1 MGGKLV
7 GFLVMALVAMF
18 AWKWL
23 RAQQAGGGGQR
34 RPPMPRDEARHR
46 GGREDE
52 DVITLERDPETGVY
66 RPGGERKNENDR
78 S

>member
-7 GFLVMALVAMF
+7 GFLVMALTAVL

-23 RAQQAGGGGQR
+23 RAQRADGG
-34 RPPMPRDEARHR
+34 RPPRAPRDE
-46 GGREDE
+46 GKPSPPE
-52 DVITLERDPETGVY
+52 DVITLERDPKTGVY
-66 RPGGERKNENDR
+66 RPAGENDHDR

>member
-1 MGGKLV
+1 MGGKLI
-7 GFLVMALVAMF
+7 GFLVMALAALF

-23 RAQQAGGGGQR
+23 RAQQTGGA
-34 RPPMPRDEARHR
+34 RPPAPRDETRRPGGR
-46 GGREDE
+46 GGED

-66 RPGGERKNENDR
+66 RPGGEKTNENDR

>member
-1 MGGKLV
+1 MGGKLG
-7 GFLVMALVAMF
+7 GFLVMALAALL

-23 RAQQAGGGGQR
+23 RAQRTGGG
-34 RPPMPRDEARHR
+34 RPPPATRRDAPREKRP
-46 GGREDE
+46 E

-66 RPGGERKNENDR
+66 RPTGENDHDR

>member
-7 GFLVMALVAMF
+7 GFLVMALVALF

-23 RAQQAGGGGQR
+23 RAQQAENA
-34 RPPMPRDEARHR
+34 RPPAPRDDSRNP

>member
-7 GFLVMALVAMF
+7 GILVMALAALF

-23 RAQQAGGGGQR
+23 RAQQTSGA
-34 RPPMPRDEARHR
+34 RPPATRDEARNPGDR
-46 GGREDE
+46 ADE

>member
-7 GFLVMALVAMF
+7 GILVMALAALF

-23 RAQQAGGGGQR
+23 RAQQAGGA
-34 RPPMPRDEARHR
+34 RPPAPRDEARNP

-52 DVITLERDPETGVY
+52 DVITLERDPETGVF
-66 RPGGERKNENDR
+66 RPGGERNNDTNR

>member
-1 MGGKLV
+1 MAGKLI
-7 GFLVMALVAMF
+7 GFIVMALAALF

-23 RAQQAGGGGQR
+23 RAQQAGGDN
-34 RPPMPRDEARHR
+34 PPAPRDESH
-46 GGREDE
+46 GPETRENE

-66 RPGGERKNENDR
+66 RPGGEKTNDSDR